1 MSSSS
6 QAPPPSS
13 AAVVEFF
20 ESRSN
25 PTSGSHTEAE
35 ADIWRECS
43 KLYAKRLWHQLSA
56 KLQELIAVV
65 NTRPNKKQGELIE
78 IYERGIHE
86 FEAK

>member
-1 MSSSS
+1 MSVTI
-6 QAPPPSS
+6 QPLPPTS

-20 ESRSN
+20 ESESN
-25 PTSGSHTEAE
+25 TAHGISSNE

-43 KLYAKRLWHQLSA
+43 KLYGKRLWHQLSS

-65 NTRPNKKQGELIE
+65 STRQNKKQGDLIQ
-78 IYERGIHE
+78 IYEKGIQE

>member
-1 MSSSS
+1 MSVTIQPS
-6 QAPPPSS
+6 PPTS

-20 ESRSN
+20 ESESN
-25 PTSGSHTEAE
+25 TAHGISSNE

-43 KLYAKRLWHQLSA
+43 KLYGKRLWHQLSS

-65 NTRPNKKQGELIE
+65 STRQNKKQGDLIQ
-78 IYERGIHE
+78 IYEKGIQE